1 MDDKKIIHG
10 IVFIQTWGESRP
22 IVQIL
27 KNNNHVIS
35 VFHIMGRHSYMIDVD
50 FDDKDELEY
59 WIEQLKSLKL
69 SSGVPAVI
77 AIQSNKIID
86 IYKKKEDYTLKDYSQ
101 IKDRYHMFMMIDNPH
116 EDERLISLLT
126 SFNIVHTVLHVQGQ
140 HSFIAEIITENY
152 GSFKDL
158 LRQLKA
164 LDTVTCIETQEVIN
178 VPKYRNQIIDEKGN
192 LVCPQ
197 EDIRELYML

>member
-158 LRQLKA
+158 LRQVKA
-164 LDTVTCIETQEVIN
+164 LDTVTCVETQEVIN

-192 LVCPQ
+192 LIYPQ